1 MLNIVLV
8 EPEIPGNTG
17 NIGRTC
23 VGNNA
28 ALHLVGKLGFS
39 LRDKYLKRSGLDYWP
54 MLDLKIHPDWDAF
67 LTHAGPGAKLFFFEK
82 DGARNLWDA
91 AFTDDCYLIFGS
103 ETRGFPPRISREHG
117 DEFYRIPMTGPI
129 RSLNLAA
136 AAAVAAYEAI
146 RQTAKMETTHGPS

>member
-1 MLNIVLV
+1 MINIVLV

-23 VGNNA
+23 VGNNL

-54 MLDLKIHPDWDAF
+54 MLDPKVHRTWDEF
-67 LTHAGPGAKLFFFEK
+67 LQNIEPKPKLFFFEK
-82 DGARNLWDA
+82 DGTKDLWDA
-91 AFTDDCYLIFGS
+91 EFSEDCYLIFGS
-103 ETRGFPPRISREHG
+103 ETRGFPPLIVKEYGR
-117 DEFYRIPMTGPI
+117 DFYRIPMTGPI
-129 RSLNLAA
+129 RSLNLAS

-146 RQTAKMETTHGPS
+146 RQTARMETAHGHP